1 MEEANK
7 LEATGR
13 NIVHLEIGQP
23 DFSTPANV
31 VSAGVQAIHDGK
43 TTYSNP
49 SGTVDLKH
57 AIAEMVGRTRS
68 VQVSPEE
75 VVVGPGAKPGLFFGI
90 LALIESGQEVIIP
103 DPGFPSYAAS
113 VEVAGGVCVRVP
125 LNEDKTCYDLG
136 ELEAKIT
143 DRTRMIITNSPSNP
157 TGGVMTSSDVEEFA
171 LLMDSHPSIWI
182 LSDEIYSQLVY
193 TGQGQGQTAPSLL
206 QVDRLRDRTIMID
219 GFSKTYCMT
228 GWRLGYAVMPVS
240 LAKRMHLLIV
250 HAVGCTA
257 TFTQAAGVEAITGP
271 QDQLAEMVAE
281 YQKRRDYV
289 IGRLRAIPGVSCP
302 TPEGA
307 FYAFPNI
314 AGLNMGTA
322 KEVAHDILHDA
333 GVAVLPGTDFGPCGE
348 GHIRLSYV
356 RDMGTLEEGMDR
368 ITDLLTRKGRPELS

>member
-1 MEEANK
+1 MDS
-7 LEATGR
+7 
-13 NIVHLEIGQP
+13 EIPTPSELPPTPPVQP
-23 DFSTPANV
+23 PLA
-31 VSAGVQAIHDGK
+31 
-43 TTYSNP
+43 
-49 SGTVDLKH
+49 
-57 AIAEMVGRTRS
+57 
-68 VQVSPEE
+68 SPEE

-103 DPGFPSYAAS
+103 DPGFPSYAAG

-206 QVDRLRDRTIMID
+206 QVERLRDRTIMID

-302 TPEGA
+302 LPEGA